1 MDRSETAMHA
11 TDCAEVRKLVYEF
24 LDQELPADELDR
36 ISKHLARCSPC
47 AGVYTFERAYLL
59 VLKRRTTIEAAPAD
73 LRERIR
79 AALAS
84 RERSGRGD

>member
-11 TDCAEVRKLVYEF
+11 PDCAEVRKLVYEF
-24 LDQELPADELDR
+24 LDQELPPDEVGR
-36 ISKHLARCSPC
+36 IAKHLAACSPC

-59 VLKRRTTIEAAPAD
+59 VLKRRTTIESAPPE

-84 RERSGRGD
+84 RERSRHGD